1 MDLFVYDPDRSIWD
15 GPADDSPSVVSNHR
29 PLDAAIGQLCRK
41 NKTLEEYNTAL
52 ARENASLK
60 NLLAT
65 HKIAWPANKNL
76 STVAAPDSS
85 TTRSNP
91 ELPLEVKLR
100 IIRFALQLAHP
111 IIDPGVK
118 ILKSNVTDMEHAEQK
133 KLPVQLLRLSKFFYK
148 EGQRSLFADNRF
160 TFTQVSSLKWF
171 VSTHPRSCAQM
182 EHLELRIVGKY
193 YDDQGS
199 NKIVTLGFDQQIE
212 RWYVVKPIKR
222 IPNINLNWT
231 GLQSYCWKQ
240 ILDFLEALQ
249 LPWYGR
255 QQTRSREHTLAF
267 KNLSSM
273 MIDLVNFTDNLP
285 GPGIDLRK
293 MTRETLG
300 PIIDNLYI
308 RGQPLEQNGSLAYE
322 CLGYL
327 MRNGGIRG
335 CSILPHF
342 ISTISSEYLKIFIRY
357 ESFLPELKY
366 YAKTLPES
374 REEGAME
381 KYVWKKLPAT
391 FGELEGSEVQF
402 HIASGLPVENVE
414 KDYRILLSRRTEEN
428 LDEYEGIFGHHDID
442 LDEDELT
449 EIYGPIRDGWGPDI
463 LTAWDSDEHSG
474 PDARICS
481 NCSGMYGYCNSEPET
496 RISLERDG
504 QLGAENGFAREIDG
518 GE

>member
-15 GPADDSPSVVSNHR
+15 GPSDDSPSAVNKHR
-29 PLDAAIGQLCRK
+29 PLDAAIDRLFRK
-41 NKTLEEYNTAL
+41 NKKLEEHNSAL
-52 ARENASLK
+52 SRENASLK
-60 NLLAT
+60 KLLAT
-65 HKIAWPANKNL
+65 HNIAWPANKNL
-76 STVAAPDSS
+76 STIAASDSS

-100 IIRFALQLAHP
+100 IIRFALQLAPP

-118 ILKSNVTDMEHAEQK
+118 ILKSNVTEMEHAEQK
-133 KLPVQLLRLSKFFYK
+133 KLPVQFLRLSKFFYNDGK
-148 EGQRSLFADNRF
+148 RTFFVDNRF
-160 TFTQVSSLKWF
+160 IFTQVSSLKWF
-171 VSTHPRSCAQM
+171 VSTHPRSCAQLK
-182 EHLELRIVGKY
+182 HLELRIVGKY

-199 NKIVTLGFDQQIE
+199 NKIVTLGFDQRVE
-212 RWYVVKPIKR
+212 RWYAVKPIK
-222 IPNINLNWT
+222 LWT
-231 GLQSYCWKQ
+231 GLQSYCWRQ
-240 ILDFLEALQ
+240 ILDFLNALQ
-249 LPWYGR
+249 LPWHGR
-255 QQTRSREHTLAF
+255 QQTRSKEHIIAF

-308 RGQPLEQNGSLAYE
+308 RGQPLERNGSLAYE

-342 ISTISSEYLKIFIRY
+342 ISTVSSEYLKIFIQD

-366 YAKTLPES
+366 YANTLPES
-374 REEGAME
+374 REEGAIE

-391 FGELEGSEVQF
+391 FGELEGSEVRF
-402 HIASGLPVENVE
+402 HISSGLPVENVE
-414 KDYRILLSRRTEEN
+414 GDYRILLSRRTELN
-428 LDEYEGIFGHHDID
+428 LDEYEGIFGHHDVD
-442 LDEDELT
+442 LDDDELT
-449 EIYGPIRDGWGPDI
+449 NIYGPTRDGWGPDI
-463 LTAWDSDEHSG
+463 FTPWDVDEHGG
-474 PDARICS
+474 PDTRICA
-481 NCSGMYGYCNSEPET
+481 NCSGMYGYFNSEPNV

-504 QLGAENGFAREIDG
+504 HLGAENGFAREIA
-518 GE
+518 E

>member
-1 MDLFVYDPDRSIWD
+1 MDLMVYDPDRSIWD
-15 GPADDSPSVVSNHR
+15 GPSDDSPPIVSNHR
-29 PLDAAIGQLCRK
+29 PLDAAVDQLCRK
-41 NKTLEEYNTAL
+41 TKTLEEQNTAL

-65 HKIAWPANKNL
+65 HNIAWPANKNL
-76 STVAAPDSS
+76 SAIAASNSS
-85 TTRSNP
+85 ITRSNP

-100 IIRFALQLAHP
+100 IMRFALQLAHP

-118 ILKSNVTDMEHAEQK
+118 LLKSNITDMEHAEQK

-148 EGQRSLFADNRF
+148 EGKRSFFADNRLI
-160 TFTQVSSLKWF
+160 FTQVSSLKWF
-171 VSTHPRSCAQM
+171 VSTHPRSCAQL

-193 YDDQGS
+193 YDDQSS
-199 NKIVTLGFDQQIE
+199 NKIVTLGFDQRIE
-212 RWYVVKPIKR
+212 RWYAVKPIKR
-222 IPNINLNWT
+222 IPSINLSWT
-231 GLQSYCWKQ
+231 GLQAIAGDKYL
-240 ILDFLEALQ
+240 IFLEHSGF
-249 LPWYGR
+249 P
-255 QQTRSREHTLAF
+255 
-267 KNLSSM
+267 
-273 MIDLVNFTDNLP
+273 DNLP

-293 MTRETLG
+293 MTRDTLG

-308 RGQPLEQNGSLAYE
+308 RGQPLEQNGALAYE

-342 ISTISSEYLKIFIRY
+342 ISTISSEYLKIFIRD

-366 YAKTLPES
+366 YAETLPES
-374 REEGAME
+374 RGEGVVE

-391 FGELEGSEVQF
+391 FGELEGSEVRF

-428 LDEYEGIFGHHDID
+428 LDEYEGIFGHHDIE

-449 EIYGPIRDGWGPDI
+449 DIYGPTRDGGGPDI
-463 LTAWDSDEHSG
+463 LTPWDADEHSG
-474 PDARICS
+474 PDPRICS
-481 NCSGMYGYCNSEPET
+481 NCNHMYGYCNSDPDT

-504 QLGAENGFAREIDG
+504 HLGAENGFAREIVN
-518 GE
+518 

>member
-15 GPADDSPSVVSNHR
+15 GPSDDSPPVVSNHR
-29 PLDAAIGQLCRK
+29 PLDAAIDQLCRK
-41 NKTLEEYNTAL
+41 NKTLEEHNTVL

-60 NLLAT
+60 NLLAA
-65 HKIAWPANKNL
+65 HNIAWPANENL
-76 STVAAPDSS
+76 SKIAAASDPS

-91 ELPLEVKLR
+91 ELPLEVKFR

-118 ILKSNVTDMEHAEQK
+118 LLKSNVTDVEHAEQN

-148 EGQRSLFADNRF
+148 EGVRLFFADNRF
-160 TFTQVSSLKWF
+160 IFTQVSSLKWF
-171 VSTHPRSCAQM
+171 VSTHPRSCAQL

-199 NKIVTLGFDQQIE
+199 NKIVTLGFDQRIE
-212 RWYVVKPIKR
+212 RWYAVKPIKR
-222 IPNINLNWT
+222 IPSINLSWA
-231 GLQSYCWKQ
+231 GLQSYCWRQ
-240 ILDFLEALQ
+240 IVDFLGALQ

-255 QQTRSREHTLAF
+255 QQTRTREHIIAF
-267 KNLSSM
+267 KNLNSM

-293 MTRETLG
+293 MTRDTLG

-308 RGQPLEQNGSLAYE
+308 RGQPLERNGSLAYE

-342 ISTISSEYLKIFIRY
+342 ISTISSEYLKIFIRD

-366 YAKTLPES
+366 YAETLPES
-374 REEGAME
+374 REEDVME

-391 FGELEGSEVQF
+391 FGELEGSEVRF

-428 LDEYEGIFGHHDID
+428 LDEYEGIFGHHDIE
-442 LDEDELT
+442 LDEDELMD
-449 EIYGPIRDGWGPDI
+449 IYGPIRDGWGPDI
-463 LTAWDSDEHSG
+463 LTPWDADEHSG

-481 NCSGMYGYCNSEPET
+481 NCSNMYGYCNSEPDT

-504 QLGAENGFAREIDG
+504 HLGAENGFAREMVG
-518 GE
+518 